1 MRQVMLNLLSNA
13 IKFTD
18 PGGQVVISAQLLAS
32 GELWHHVAVS
42 TGRALAGL
50 AIGGMVTLGA
60 LLGGPVSGASMN
72 PVRSLAPA
80 VVSGRLDHLW
90 IYLTAPLVGAA
101 VAVVA
106 CRCSR
111 PAGCCNGRCLPESAV

>member
-1 MRQVMLNLLSNA
+1 VAVKTAGREA
-13 IKFTD
+13 
-18 PGGQVVISAQLLAS
+18 AS
-32 GELWHHVAVS
+32 GRLS
-42 TGRALAGL
+42 DLIDNRLLITAGL

-90 IYLTAPLVGAA
+90 IYLTAPFVGAA

-111 PAGCCNGRCLPESAV
+111 PAGCCDGRCSPESPA